1 MAINTALQ
9 KNDFSKGPVWRCI
22 VAQAVPL
29 TIAQLVQLLYNV
41 VDRIYL
47 GHMGDGNSIALTG
60 VGLTFPIISL
70 IMAFTSLFGVGGV
83 PLFSMARGAGDEER
97 ASRIMGNSFALLLT
111 SSVILTAVGFVFC
124 RPILFAFGAS
134 EESFAYASGYL
145 NIYLIGTVFSMITSG
160 MNGYIN
166 AQGFPRI
173 GMCSVII
180 GAVVNIILDPVF
192 IFVFDMGVAGA
203 ALATIIS
210 QMLSAVWVLYFLFG
224 KQAVIPLRLCNIRIR
239 GKITKEISKLGAS
252 SFIMS
257 GTTFLVQVS
266 CNTTL
271 QAYGGDLYVGI
282 MTVTNSIRD
291 IVMLPVG
298 GIVNG
303 AQPVISF
310 NYGAKSYDRARAG
323 IRFNT
328 YVGAVYTMLAW
339 GLILLFPKFWFDI
352 FSDDAAMTQAGIG
365 MLKLYFF
372 GFVFM
377 ALQFAGQSAFQ
388 ALGDAKHAIFFSLL
402 RKAFIVVPLTLL
414 LPRVGFGVTGV
425 FLAEPISNVIG
436 GFACFFTMR
445 MTAYRRLGKHLI
457 FLGSSVTYG
466 YASKGVSFADFLGK
480 RNRWNITKEAV
491 SGTTLVDEGNDSY
504 VARMKTIP
512 TKRPADLFVCQLS
525 TNDATQNKPLGEV
538 CSSMELQDFDT
549 STVSGAME
557 YIIAYAKATWNC
569 PVAFYTNPKYD
580 SPEYAK
586 MVELLYQIAEKWG
599 ITVIDLWNDDEWN
612 AITEEQRTRYMA
624 DPVHPTRE
632 GYLEW
637 WTPHMESAL
646 YKIWKRAEQ

>member
-1 MAINTALQ
+1 MATNTTIQ

-47 GHMGDGNSIALTG
+47 GHMGDGNSLALTG
-60 VGLTFPIISL
+60 VGLTFPIITL
-70 IMAFTSLFGVGGV
+70 IMAFTSLFGIGGV
-83 PLFSMARGAGDEER
+83 PLFSMARGAGDEKR

-111 SSVILTAVGFVFC
+111 SSVILTVVGFVFC

-134 EESFAYASGYL
+134 EESFVYASEYL
-145 NIYLIGTVFSMITSG
+145 NVYLIGTVFSMITSG

-180 GAVVNIILDPVF
+180 GAVANIVLDPVF
-192 IFVFDMGVAGA
+192 IFGLDMGVAGA

-210 QMLSAVWVLYFLFG
+210 QMLSAVWVMHFLFG
-224 KQAVIPLRLCNIRIR
+224 KQAVITLELSNVRIS
-239 GKITKEISKLGAS
+239 GNITKEISKLGAS

-257 GTTFLVQVS
+257 GTNFLVQVS

-310 NYGAKSYDRARAG
+310 NYGAKEYDRARAG

-352 FSDDAAMTQAGIG
+352 FSDDLAMTQAGIS
-365 MLKLYFF
+365 MLKIYFF

-402 RKAFIVVPLTLL
+402 RKAFIVVPLTLW

-436 GFACFFTMR
+436 GLACYLTMR
-445 MTAYRRLGKHLI
+445 MTAYRKLGDM
-457 FLGSSVTYG
+457 S
-466 YASKGVSFADFLGK
+466 
-480 RNRWNITKEAV
+480 R
-491 SGTTLVDEGNDSY
+491 
-504 VARMKTIP
+504 
-512 TKRPADLFVCQLS
+512 
-525 TNDATQNKPLGEV
+525 TNV
-538 CSSMELQDFDT
+538 
-549 STVSGAME
+549 
-557 YIIAYAKATWNC
+557 
-569 PVAFYTNPKYD
+569 
-580 SPEYAK
+580 
-586 MVELLYQIAEKWG
+586 
-599 ITVIDLWNDDEWN
+599 
-612 AITEEQRTRYMA
+612 
-624 DPVHPTRE
+624 
-632 GYLEW
+632 
-637 WTPHMESAL
+637 
-646 YKIWKRAEQ
+646 